1 MGWGL
6 ELVDEYFQ
14 KLGVGEV
21 EELAQL
27 LRLCWLELLE
37 LGAGSEFL

>member
-14 KLGVGEV
+14 ELGVGEV
-21 EELAQL
+21 EELVEL
-27 LRLCWLELLE
+27 LRLCWLELVE